1 MRFKTALKYVIPAMI
16 VVTPAVPALAKNP
29 AAIGGHYLAGALV
42 TEIASPIIA
51 EQIMKVFGL
60 SSGAD
65 SIDYGKI
72 RDIVEEVI
80 ADENKKQTMGR
91 LLSALGGVDKT
102 VNDIAGYVV
111 ADKNVTI
118 EPSSNDEKIK
128 EGIAGLWT
136 PLNTVLAE
144 FEGQYTGESHE
155 LIEAYMMAS
164 HLKMSLAAL
173 QLSRAH
179 KEQLSFAKMLK
190 EEKKK
195 TKQKELTALIKDRQQ
210 VQVGHASVYAS
221 QAVAASNFLHALTYN
236 NRKAIADDYID
247 ENVSKCKDSATFYYF
262 NDTAKYDQ
270 YDPNGGAKNPFGAI
284 RYNLR
289 NATIKKAFPVA
300 KGNSQIEKA
309 VILSQ
314 LEDEETYKFFGKT
327 PSKAKSSCNK
337 VRDGYTKLQLPTSV
351 FFQTQLRYDV
361 LEVYGLVDAQVA
373 AAKKLNAKYRFRM
386 PKLARNPADQNIK
399 MTRLLCPKGRP
410 AAVQVIGEIRCQ
422 R

>member
-29 AAIGGHYLAGALV
+29 AAIGGHYLAGALI
-42 TEIASPIIA
+42 TEIASPIVA

-60 SSGAD
+60 SSGSE
-65 SIDYGKI
+65 SIDYGEI
-72 RDIVEEVI
+72 RNIVEEVI
-80 ADENKKQTMGR
+80 ADENKKQTMGG

-236 NRKAIADDYID
+236 NRRVMADDYID
-247 ENVSKCKDSATFYYF
+247 ENVSKCINLKGLKLFK
-262 NDTAKYDQ
+262 DTAKWERYDR
-270 YDPNGGAKNPFGAI
+270 NGGAKNPFGAI
-284 RYNLR
+284 RYSLQS
-289 NATIKKAFPVA
+289 ATIKRVA
-300 KGNSQIEKA
+300 A
-309 VILSQ
+309 
-314 LEDEETYKFFGKT
+314 GKNKDT
-327 PSKAKSSCNK
+327 HLFESISDCNDF
-337 VRDGYTKLQLPTSV
+337 RDGYTKRALPIAVFYQTEQRYGVRDVYALLKAQL
-351 FFQTQLRYDV
+351 
-361 LEVYGLVDAQVA
+361 A
-373 AAKKLNAKYRFRM
+373 AAEKLRAKYRFSM
-386 PKLARNPADQNIK
+386 PRPAKNPRNENIK
-399 MTRLLCPKGRP
+399 MSGIYK
-410 AAVQVIGEIRCQ
+410 
-422 R
+422 